1 MASRSDDPVVSAP
14 SLYERIY
21 SVIAQIPP
29 GYVATYGQIATIV
42 GGCSARVVGYALA
55 ATPKELTI
63 PWQRVINSRGE
74 VSDRRHGG
82 ACSQQRELLES
93 EGLVFDARHRIDF
106 SQVGWDGPEW
116 EWLRRHNCH
125 QAPPAGCR
133 QRGGPG

>member
-1 MASRSDDPVVSAP
+1 MASRSDDRVIPAQ

-29 GYVATYGQIATIV
+29 GYVATYGQIAAIV

-74 VSDRRHGG
+74 VSARRQGG
-82 ACSQQRELLES
+82 ACSRQRTLLED
-93 EGLVFDARHRIDF
+93 EGVVFDGGHRIDF
-106 SQVGWDGPEW
+106 AEVGWEGPDW
-116 EWLRRHNCH
+116 EWLRRHNCY
-125 QAPPAGCR
+125 QAPPAGFP
-133 QRGGPG
+133 QRGGVG

>member
-1 MASRSDDPVVSAP
+1 MASRSNDPVVSAP

-55 ATPKELTI
+55 ATPNELTI

-74 VSDRRHGG
+74 ISDRRQGG
-82 ACSQQRELLES
+82 ACPRQRTLLED
-93 EGLVFDARHRIDF
+93 EGVVFDVRHRIDF
-106 SQVGWDGPEW
+106 SQVGWEGPDW
-116 EWLRRHNCH
+116 EWLRRHHCH
-125 QAPPAGCR
+125 QAPPAGFP
-133 QRGGPG
+133 QRGGIG